1 MKKLAILFGVLVLL
15 PFLGKAQIQFV
26 QDKKFQE
33 VLTQA
38 QQEQKKIFVDFYTVW
53 CGPCKIMS
61 KNVFTDAA
69 VGKYFNE
76 KFVNYQ
82 INAEDKAFIEEVK
95 KYQIQSYPT
104 LLILD
109 AAGNVLGRQE
119 GAVDAAHFLKFA
131 QRINGEL
138 LSFEQMYDK
147 LKSDKNNEQLI
158 QAILLEAPDF
168 LAGVPEGSNYDRWS
182 LRIERLYNDYRKR
195 KPVAK
200 MMNPADFAILMTY
213 HPEADKDDEILNYI
227 MQNCDAVL
235 QAAGQD
241 AVYQYVFTMNT
252 DLIER
257 LARKGD
263 LDYLKM
269 LERLKGDLKPVYETL
284 MNFNGIDA
292 YTGMKYLYDGEY
304 YLFSKKDIDKYF
316 ELMDQYF
323 VLLGKTITP
332 ADYRNA
338 VDAVYEVLNGKFT
351 PKVSAKC
358 IEWITAALQGDMDT
372 SSRMEMLVMLGDCHK
387 MQKDK
392 ENAKKCYNQAYM
404 LSLQFNNPGLS
415 AAVQRYITD
424 LENE

>member
-1 MKKLAILFGVLVLL
+1 MRKLAILYGALMLL
-15 PFLGKAQIQFV
+15 PFWGKAQIQFV
-26 QDKKFQE
+26 QDKSFQE
-33 VLTQA
+33 VLA
-38 QQEQKKIFVDFYTVW
+38 KARQEQKKVFVDFYTVW
-53 CGPCKIMS
+53 CGPCKLMS
-61 KNVFTDAA
+61 KNVFPDAE

-76 KFVNYQ
+76 KFVSYQ
-82 INAEDKAFIEEVK
+82 INAEDKNFMEQVK
-95 KYQIQSYPT
+95 KYQVQAYPT

-109 AAGNVLGRQE
+109 AAGNILGRQE
-119 GAVDAAHFLKFA
+119 GALDAAHFLKFA
-131 QRINGEL
+131 QRVNGEL

-213 HPEADKDDEILNYI
+213 HPEADKDDEILNYM
-227 MQNCDAVL
+227 MQNYGAVV
-235 QAAGQD
+235 QSAGQD
-241 AVYQYVFTMNT
+241 AVCRYVFMMNT
-252 DLIER
+252 DLIQR

-263 LDYLKM
+263 LDYLKI
-269 LERLKGDLKPVYETL
+269 LDRLKGDLKPVYDNL
-284 MNFNGIDA
+284 MNFNGTDV

-304 YLFSKKDIDKYF
+304 CLFNKKDIDRYF
-316 ELMDQYF
+316 ELMDRYF
-323 VLLGKTITP
+323 TLLGKTITP
-332 ADYRNA
+332 ADYRSA
-338 VDAVYEVLNGKFT
+338 VDALHEALSGKFT

-358 IEWITAALQGDMDT
+358 IEWITAALQGDMDPGA
-372 SSRMEMLVMLGDCHK
+372 RMEMLLMLGDCHK
-387 MQKDK
+387 MQQDK

-415 AAVQRYITD
+415 AAVQRYMAD